1 MFYKKLCPN
10 PAYVQKHQRDKQNDR
25 QLRIDLAICKFLDD
39 FSIYKLYT
47 SLRHLQEDTNNHFG
61 ILLFG
66 DAGTLKFLRQALGGL
81 SHWIFVA
88 VLVCAAFATF
98 ASTCIATALASFAA
112 RKVVVKRILTAS
124 AAWRNT
130 RSPTA
135 TATCRAQEL
144 GAKTVRALDTLILI
158 ALCVCSHRVLVA
170 SRWSHTAFAS
180 CIHACIATALA
191 ALPAAKKIPFVILAA
206 RTRRAPIPA
215 AFVFRGAPENT
226 VLFVETRLCTF
237 QLRNRLR

>member
-47 SLRHLQEDTNNHFG
+47 SLKHLQEDTNNHFG

-88 VLVCAAFATF
+88 VLVCTAFATF
-98 ASTCIATALASFAA
+98 ASTCIATTLASFTA
-112 RKVVVKRILTAS
+112 RKVVVKRILTAR
-124 AAWRNT
+124 AAWRDT

-144 GAKTVRALDTLILI
+144 GAETVRALDTLILI
-158 ALCVCSHRVLVA
+158 ALCVSSHRVLVA
-170 SRWSHTAFAS
+170 SGWSDTAFA
-180 CIHACIATALA
+180 ACTHSRSIC
-191 ALPAAKKIPFVILAA
+191 LPRRTKKYCFV
-206 RTRRAPIPA
+206 R
-215 AFVFRGAPENT
+215 
-226 VLFVETRLCTF
+226 
-237 QLRNRLR
+237 